1 MGSAHP
7 VHKFVPNLAK
17 LCAPFRELLKQADKF
32 KWLPHH
38 DQALE
43 LLKLAI
49 GKIAKNSHFDATAK
63 TRLTC
68 DASHTGL
75 GAVLEQFQN
84 AVWTPI
90 AFASRFLNAAE
101 A

>member
-1 MGSAHP
+1 MA
-7 VHKFVPNLAK
+7 A
-17 LCAPFRELLKQADKF
+17 
-32 KWLPHH
+32 HH
-38 DQALE
+38 DQALD

-49 GKIAKNSHFDATAK
+49 GKIAKNSHFDAAAK
-63 TRLTC
+63 THLTC

-75 GAVLEQFQN
+75 DAVLEQFQK

-101 A
+101 ARYSTNELELLTSWRRLGGRTL